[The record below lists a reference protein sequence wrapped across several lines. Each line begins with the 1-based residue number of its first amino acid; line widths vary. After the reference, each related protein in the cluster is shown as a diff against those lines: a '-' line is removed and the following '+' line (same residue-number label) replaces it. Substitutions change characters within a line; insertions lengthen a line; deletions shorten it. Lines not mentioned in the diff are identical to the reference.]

1 MAYNIDNETSK
12 GDYEMATKIKGR
24 KYHYYN
30 HYRWCS
36 FNIVHHF
43 KCTKILIDAFISPR
57 DGYINIEEISLPLN
71 YYSDKEIE
79 EIAQKAIR
87 GIINIDD

>member
-1 MAYNIDNETSK
+1 
-12 GDYEMATKIKGR
+12 MATNKIKGR
-24 KYHYYN
+24 KYHYYK

-36 FNIVHHF
+36 FNSVYHF
-43 KCTKILIDAFISPR
+43 KCTKILIDVFISPR
-57 DGYINIEEISLPLN
+57 DGYINIKEISLPLN

>member
-1 MAYNIDNETSK
+1 MT
-12 GDYEMATKIKGR
+12 TIKGR
-24 KYHYYN
+24 KYHYYK

-36 FNIVHHF
+36 FNVVHHF

-57 DGYINIEEISLPLN
+57 DGYGNIKEISLPLN